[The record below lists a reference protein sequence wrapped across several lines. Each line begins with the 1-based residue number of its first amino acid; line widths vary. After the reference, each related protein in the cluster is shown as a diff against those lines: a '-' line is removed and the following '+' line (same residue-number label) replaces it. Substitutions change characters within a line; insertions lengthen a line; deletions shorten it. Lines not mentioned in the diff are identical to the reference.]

1 MTTTNIPYSPK
12 NHNLNFQNTMN
23 VSSISSIPGV
33 DRSIFPMIQGHRGAP
48 LVEPENTI
56 AAFQHAAHSGANS
69 VELDVF
75 LSKDNELVVFHGG
88 RSAKNPKEVGN
99 LGAHTTS
106 DDNIQNLT
114 LEEMRSLE
122 FVNDTFACPNE
133 KMNGFYIPTLKETLE
148 EVIIKNNMHV
158 TIELKGSTTPKPLVA
173 LLDTMK
179 GELDLEKQVTISS
192 FNHDLLRQVKELNP
206 AIHIA
211 TLFGRDIDNCAE
223 VAKKFNATEIH
234 LNFKLVTKKIVDELH
249 HDGFIVMAWFNT
261 PGSMTEDQEEAYFLH
276 LLNAGVDTICTN
288 APDVLASKK
297 NKLIEEHKRVL
308 PKI

>member
-12 NHNLNFQNTMN
+12 NHNLNFQNAMN

-114 LEEMRSLE
+114 LDEIRRLE

-133 KMNGFYIPTLKETLE
+133 KMNGFYKVRIGNSSTALT
-148 EVIIKNNMHV
+148 
-158 TIELKGSTTPKPLVA
+158 KGFRAAAVWGVYSKSGKSY
-173 LLDTMK
+173 DY
-179 GELDLEKQVTISS
+179 DS
-192 FNHDLLRQVKELNP
+192 FSFV
-206 AIHIA
+206 
-211 TLFGRDIDNCAE
+211 
-223 VAKKFNATEIH
+223 
-234 LNFKLVTKKIVDELH
+234 
-249 HDGFIVMAWFNT
+249 
-261 PGSMTEDQEEAYFLH
+261 
-276 LLNAGVDTICTN
+276 
-288 APDVLASKK
+288 
-297 NKLIEEHKRVL
+297 
-308 PKI
+308 